1 MHDAPK
7 PELTIVLELEPPLSA
22 TIAKLARDYHETP
35 RQTAHRLLFAALV
48 AREGLALFVEAIDLL
63 AAHEDDEDQPEGR

>member
-1 MHDAPK
+1 M
-7 PELTIVLELEPPLSA
+7 LELEPPLSA

-48 AREGLALFVEAIDLL
+48 AREGLALFGEAVELL
-63 AAHEDDEDQPEGR
+63 AGQEDDEDRPEGR

>member
-1 MHDAPK
+1 M
-7 PELTIVLELEPPLSA
+7 LELEPPLSA
-22 TIAKLARDYHETP
+22 TIAKLAHDYHETP

-48 AREGLALFVEAIDLL
+48 AREGLVLFGEAVDLL